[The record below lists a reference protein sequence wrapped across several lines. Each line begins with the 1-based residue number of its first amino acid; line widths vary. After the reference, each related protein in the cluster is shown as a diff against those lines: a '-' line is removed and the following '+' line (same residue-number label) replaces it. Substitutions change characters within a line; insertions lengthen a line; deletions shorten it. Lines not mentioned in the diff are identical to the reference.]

1 MVKNEEKLE
10 RQITQLNEQNDKLER
25 RNTQLSD
32 QNDKLQTTLL
42 ESVKARVIAP
52 EQTVEDLPPPPEKK
66 G

>member
-1 MVKNEEKLE
+1 MDKNEEKLE
-10 RQITQLNEQNDKLER
+10 RQITQLSE
-25 RNTQLSD
+25 

-52 EQTVEDLPPPPEKK
+52 DQLVEKLPTPPENK